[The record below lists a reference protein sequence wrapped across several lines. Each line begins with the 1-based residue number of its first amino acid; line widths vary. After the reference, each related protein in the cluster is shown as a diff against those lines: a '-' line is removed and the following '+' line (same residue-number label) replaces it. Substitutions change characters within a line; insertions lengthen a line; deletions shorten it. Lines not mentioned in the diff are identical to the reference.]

1 MTNYMIIKF
10 FLPMIF
16 KNEPHKQDLNP
27 SIYSILNHPTSHIYS
42 TTSACQSGP
51 ANHVKVYVVLQPYTW
66 DPGTKH
72 PEPTLINE
80 PAWQQQY
87 PGSFSVSTACMGCPA
102 PSLGTTRYNGSKQRN
117 IVYSSN
123 KLCPPD
129 AKLSEGWLPG
139 LHIPL
144 FQQYLVTPHYPSTW
158 KDTGVHNIFEAVEPG
173 ILSATS
179 VFL

>member
-1 MTNYMIIKF
+1 
-10 FLPMIF
+10 
-16 KNEPHKQDLNP
+16 
-27 SIYSILNHPTSHIYS
+27 
-42 TTSACQSGP
+42 
-51 ANHVKVYVVLQPYTW
+51 
-66 DPGTKH
+66 
-72 PEPTLINE
+72 
-80 PAWQQQY
+80 
-87 PGSFSVSTACMGCPA
+87 MGCPA

-179 VFL
+179 VFLWRTRAQINKLVHTMQGNRGQRGRGITCLHWNKGPSLLTNKQADIKSIIADHKPHILGLGEANLKNGQDFAPIVHSGLREDMILKM